1 LFQVET
7 RAIYCY
13 NKIIFK
19 IKGEVLVKQ
28 IKITTEFIK
37 LDQLMKFA
45 DMVDSGGEAK
55 MLIAQGLVLVNGEIC
70 TQRGK
75 KIRPGDEVEFDGQN
89 YQII

>member
-1 LFQVET
+1 MKQV
-7 RAIYCY
+7 
-13 NKIIFK
+13 
-19 IKGEVLVKQ
+19 
-28 IKITTEFIK
+28 KITTEFIK

-75 KIRPGDEVEFDGQN
+75 KVRPGDEVEFDGQT
-89 YQII
+89 YQIV